1 MKYSVKHL
9 LLALG
14 ALVLVPSAG
23 AAGDPEAGADK
34 VGVCAACHGS
44 DGNSPA
50 PSFPK
55 LAGLGEPYLL
65 KQMRDIQAWDLE
77 SDSELKASTGREVV
91 QMTGMLRNLSEED
104 LQDIAA
110 YYADQSL
117 QLTGAREQQVQVNS
131 GEKVDGL
138 ALGERIYRA
147 GNQETGVPACSGCH
161 APNGQGNQP
170 AGFPR
175 LGGQYP
181 EYIEAQLRAFRA
193 GDRLNDGDSMMMRLS
208 AKHLSDAEIKAV
220 ANYIG
225 GLN

>member
-1 MKYSVKHL
+1 MKYSVQHL

-14 ALVLVPSAG
+14 ALVLIPSAG

-44 DGNSPA
+44 DGNSPS
-50 PSFPK
+50 PNFPK
-55 LAGLGEPYLL
+55 IAGLGEPYLL
-65 KQMRDIQAWDLE
+65 KQLQDIQAWDQAE
-77 SDSELKASTGREVV
+77 GDDKASTGREVA
-91 QMTGMLRNLSEED
+91 QMTGMLRNLSDQD

-117 QLTGAREQQVQVNS
+117 QLTGASEQRVQVNS

-138 ALGERIYRA
+138 ALGEKIYRA
-147 GNQETGVPACSGCH
+147 GNSETGVPACAACH
-161 APNGQGNQP
+161 APDGGGNEP
-170 AGFPR
+170 AAYPR

-181 EYIEAQLRAFRA
+181 EYIESQLRAFRA
-193 GDRLNDGDSMMMRLS
+193 GDRVNDGEQMTMRLS
-208 AKHLSDAEIKAV
+208 AKHLSDAEIEAV